1 MKESATEV
9 LLARSVNPERFG
21 KMLGVSVIVH
31 VVALLVLILVPSEW
45 GVRAETE
52 VGPTMSISLGGPE
65 GPDTGGQT
73 PLGGR
78 PVQQINDLPPDPRPR
93 AVRVPARKVPEM
105 AVPTP
110 ETRRREV
117 ANPPEVE
124 SAPEGARGSTRS
136 EGDEVR
142 PGSALAETGVQGLGF
157 GLSTGGGGG
166 AGGELDVGSF
176 CCPEYLRTMIDLI
189 QRNWNNQQQ
198 VTGETIVRFTIQRDG
213 RLVDVGLIRTSRYV
227 ALDLAS
233 QRAVLLTAQLPAL
246 PSAYSEDSLTVRL
259 VFQYLP

>member
-233 QRAVLLTAQLPAL
+233 QRAVLLTSQLPAL

>member
-21 KMLGVSVIVH
+21 KMLGVSAIVH

>member
-9 LLARSVNPERFG
+9 LLARSVNPDRFG
-21 KMLGVSVIVH
+21 KMLGVSAVVH
-31 VVALLVLILVPSEW
+31 VVALLVLILLPSEW

-93 AVRVPARKVPEM
+93 AVRVPARQVPEM

-110 ETRRREV
+110 ESRRREV

-157 GLSTGGGGG
+157 GLSTGGGGVPV
-166 AGGELDVGSF
+166 ESLM
-176 CCPEYLRTMIDLI
+176 L
-189 QRNWNNQQQ
+189 
-198 VTGETIVRFTIQRDG
+198 VRFAARSI
-213 RLVDVGLIRTSRYV
+213 
-227 ALDLAS
+227 
-233 QRAVLLTAQLPAL
+233 
-246 PSAYSEDSLTVRL
+246 
-259 VFQYLP
+259 

>member
-9 LLARSVNPERFG
+9 LRSRSVNPERFG
-21 KMLGVSVIVH
+21 KMLGVSAMVH
-31 VVALLVLILVPSEW
+31 VVALLVLILFPSEW
-45 GVRAETE
+45 DVRAETE
-52 VGPTMSISLGGPE
+52 AGPTMSISLGGPE

-93 AVRVPARKVPEM
+93 AVRVPARQVPEM

-110 ETRRREV
+110 ESRRREV

-213 RLVDVGLIRTSRYV
+213 RLVDVGVIRTSRYV

>member
-21 KMLGVSVIVH
+21 KMLGVSAIVH

-117 ANPPEVE
+117 ANPSEVE

>member
-21 KMLGVSVIVH
+21 KMLGVSAIVH

-93 AVRVPARKVPEM
+93 AVRVPARKDPEM

-117 ANPPEVE
+117 ANPSEVE

>member
-9 LLARSVNPERFG
+9 LLARSVNPDRFG
-21 KMLGVSVIVH
+21 KMLGVSAVVH
-31 VVALLVLILVPSEW
+31 VVALLVLILLPSGW

-93 AVRVPARKVPEM
+93 AVRVPARQVPEM

-110 ETRRREV
+110 ESRRREV

-176 CCPEYLRTMIDLI
+176 CCPEYLRTMADLI

-213 RLVDVGLIRTSRYV
+213 RLVDVGVIRTSRYV

-233 QRAVLLTAQLPAL
+233 QRAVLLTAQLPPL

>member
-9 LLARSVNPERFG
+9 LLARSVDPERFG
-21 KMLGVSVIVH
+21 KMLGVSAIVH
-31 VVALLVLILVPSEW
+31 VVALLVLILFPSEW

-93 AVRVPARKVPEM
+93 AVRVPAREVPEM

-110 ETRRREV
+110 EARRREV
-117 ANPPEVE
+117 ANPSEVE

-198 VTGETIVRFTIQRDG
+198 VTGETAVRFTIQRDG
-213 RLVDVGLIRTSRYV
+213 SLVDVGVVRTSRYV